1 MSNLVTTKV
10 TGFNKIVIHETL
22 AFPNIESGE
31 IYFAELVTKSSWM
44 SPTLHYLQSGELPP
58 DAGEVRNMRRKATKY
73 TLLSRKLYR
82 MGKANPVLIF
92 LEESDIALVLV
103 EVHKVAYSSH
113 ISGKALAQKLLKTYY
128 YWPILMK
135 DNMIFIMKYDQC

>member
-1 MSNLVTTKV
+1 
-10 TGFNKIVIHETL
+10 
-22 AFPNIESGE
+22 
-31 IYFAELVTKSSWM
+31 M
-44 SPTLHYLQSGELPP
+44 SPTLHYLQFGKLPP

-82 MGKANPVLIF
+82 MGKATPILIF

-103 EVHKVAYSSH
+103 EVHKVAYNSH

-135 DNMIFIMKYDQC
+135 YNMIFVMKYDQC